1 MSARRRIAALV
12 GAAVVSCGVVF
23 GVATATEGSKNAP
36 APATLPTIPPI
47 RSGEAS
53 IGSAAPLP
61 ALRPARKRRRPRSL
75 APTRATA
82 PDPPA
87 RERAQG
93 APTPVPRAPVAPVP
107 RPRPRPQPPAPR
119 PNPGETFDDSG

>member
-1 MSARRRIAALV
+1 MSVRRRVATLV
-12 GAAVVSCGVVF
+12 VAAVVSFGVVF
-23 GVATATEGSKNAP
+23 GVATATDGSKKAP
-36 APATLPTIPPI
+36 APAALPTIPPV

-61 ALRPARKRRRPRSL
+61 ALRPARKRRRPRSP

-87 RERAQG
+87 RKRAQV
-93 APTPVPRAPVAPVP
+93 APPPVTRAPVAPV
-107 RPRPRPQPPAPR
+107 PRPRPQPPAPR
-119 PNPGETFDDSG
+119 PNPGKSFDDAG